1 MRRTFGMVNA
11 AIGAF
16 FHFLCDRTGLFFF
29 MVTGLLGLF
38 IARNLF
44 GAVKQLEALPDYN
57 NDQGGKDD
65 LRKAQH
71 VRSQNTIES
80 ALRNASM
87 SHL

>member
-1 MRRTFGMVNA
+1 
-11 AIGAF
+11 
-16 FHFLCDRTGLFFF
+16 
-29 MVTGLLGLF
+29 
-38 IARNLF
+38 
-44 GAVKQLEALPDYN
+44 LPDDN